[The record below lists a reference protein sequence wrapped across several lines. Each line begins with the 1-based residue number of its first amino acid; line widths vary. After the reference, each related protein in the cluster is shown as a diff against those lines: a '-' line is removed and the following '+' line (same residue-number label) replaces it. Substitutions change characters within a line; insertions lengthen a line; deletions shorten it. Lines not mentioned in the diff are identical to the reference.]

1 MKTNLRTF
9 IKHTAK
15 DFHNQ
20 SVNPPV
26 VRASTIIFK
35 NLQEIEKAEKK
46 YLKNPRSG
54 NFNYGRQG
62 TPTTYALQKVLQEME
77 ECYKVYLTPTGFGA
91 VFLAV
96 LSVVQPGD
104 EILVT
109 DSVYS
114 PTRLLTQDYLKKFN
128 IKSIFYNPL
137 NLNDLKNKISK
148 KTKLIFVE
156 NPGSNTFE
164 FQDLKKIITLAKK
177 NNIFTAIDNT
187 WATPYLLKPIKL
199 GFDMSIVSA
208 TKYYSGHSDVMGG
221 SLAINK
227 KVFKLVE
234 PTNRVSGLR
243 LSPDEAYLV
252 LRGIRTLDVRL
263 DKHHL
268 NALKVANF
276 LSKHKKILNVYYPYK
291 KKSQNYKMWKKYYS
305 GASGLMGLKV
315 KSKNKKT
322 VKNFINSL
330 KLFGYG
336 YSWGG
341 FESLALYQSQR
352 QLGARNYTNLK
363 KNEHIIRL
371 HIGLEDPK
379 DIIND
384 LKQGLKKIK
393 ESNGK
398 VFPKQKCI
406 HYFNSLLPSCNYCPR
421 YTPNFWAILF

>member
-137 NLNDLKNKISK
+137 NLNDLKNKVSK

-330 KLFGYG
+330 KLFGHG

-393 ESNGK
+393 
-398 VFPKQKCI
+398 
-406 HYFNSLLPSCNYCPR
+406 
-421 YTPNFWAILF
+421 